1 MQLTEFDFPFDPS
14 LIADHPIHPRDQ
26 ARLLL
31 VPRGSGPYTHHQVKD
46 LPSLLNPGDVLV
58 VNDTKVIP
66 ARLWGHKVPGGGKLE
81 LLVVK
86 QQDGDSWEV
95 LIKGQ
100 VKRGQVIILGQ
111 HAQAVVVERSRE
123 RTMVRFTSDCP
134 VHELIQKLGEVPL
147 PPYIKRNPTLADQAD
162 YQTVF
167 ARVEGAV
174 AAPTAGLHFTPQL
187 LEALDARGIH
197 NASVTLHV
205 GPGTFRPVTVMNIHD
220 HHMDSEWF
228 QVPGETAKI
237 VNKVK
242 AEGRRVVAVGTT
254 AVRSLEAAA
263 DEEGRV
269 HPQTG
274 ETRLFITPGY
284 KFRVV
289 DALLTNFHWPRTTL
303 IMLIAAFAGLDQ
315 ARGAYEEAIKT
326 AYRLYS
332 YGDAMLIR

>member
-14 LIADHPIHPRDQ
+14 LIAEHPIHPRDQ

-66 ARLWGHKVPGGGKLE
+66 ARLWGRKVPGGGKLE

-100 VKRGQVIILGQ
+100 VKRGQVISLGQ

-134 VHELIQKLGEVPL
+134 VHELIQKVGEVPL
-147 PPYIKRNPTLADQAD
+147 PPYIKRKPTLADQAD

-174 AAPTAGLHFTPQL
+174 AAPTAGLHFTPRL

-197 NASVTLHV
+197 HVSVTLHV

-220 HHMDSEWF
+220 HQMDSEWF
-228 QVPGETAKI
+228 QVPDETANI

-269 HPQTG
+269 HPQNG

-303 IMLIAAFAGLDQ
+303 VMLIAAFAGLDQ
-315 ARGAYEEAIKT
+315 ARGAYEEAIKM

-332 YGDAMLIR
+332 YGDAMLIQ

>member
-1 MQLTEFDFPFDPS
+1 MQLADFDFPFDPS
-14 LIADHPIHPRDQ
+14 LIADHPIHPRDH
-26 ARLLL
+26 ARMLV
-31 VPRGSGPYTHHQVKD
+31 VPRGQGSYAHHHVTD

-66 ARLWGHKVPGGGKLE
+66 ARLWGYKVPGGGKLE

-86 QQDGDSWEV
+86 QEDGDSWEV

-100 VKRGQVIILGQ
+100 VKRGQVISLGQ

-134 VHELIQKLGEVPL
+134 VHELIQKVGEVPL
-147 PPYIKRNPTLADQAD
+147 PPYIKRKPTLADQAD

-187 LEALDARGIH
+187 LEALDTRGIH
-197 NASVTLHV
+197 HVSVTLHV

-228 QVPGETAKI
+228 QVPDETANI

-242 AEGRRVVAVGTT
+242 AEGRRIVAVGTT

-263 DEEGRV
+263 DEERRV

-289 DALLTNFHWPRTTL
+289 DVLLTNYHWPRTTL
-303 IMLIAAFAGLDQ
+303 VMLVAAFAGLDQ
-315 ARGAYEEAIKT
+315 ARGAYEEAIKM